1 MGYKKYLLI
10 ALGLFMLV
18 YPNYFF
24 GALGVIL
31 LVIVILIFVID
42 IVVDIYLVIAFFIQR
57 FRER

>member
-10 ALGLFMLV
+10 ALGLFMLF

-24 GALGVIL
+24 GALGVIV
-31 LVIVILIFVID
+31 LVIILLIFVVD

-57 FRER
+57 RKEK